1 MRYLHKD
8 IRSLKDIKIC
18 AIGPKT
24 KEEIEKRGLITDY
37 TPESYTSQD
46 LASGLKD
53 ILKAGERILI
63 PRAEVA
69 PDSFNRLKDMGFDI
83 DEVPA
88 YKTIQGSGNIEIA
101 KELFQNHK
109 IDILTF
115 SSSSTVIN
123 FVEMMKSDNLH
134 ELLEGVIIACI
145 GPVTASVASNV
156 GIPVHIVAN
165 EYTVEGLITSIVEYM
180 K

>member
-1 MRYLHKD
+1 MYPH
-8 IRSLKDIKIC
+8 I
-18 AIGPKT
+18 T
-24 KEEIEKRGLITDY
+24 KEELEKHGLVTDY

-46 LASGLKD
+46 LSNGLKD

-69 PDSFNRLKDMGFDI
+69 PDSFIELRDMGFDI

-88 YKTIQGSGNIEIA
+88 YKTIQGSGNIELIR
-101 KELFQNHK
+101 ELFQNRK
-109 IDILTF
+109 INILTF

-145 GPVTASVASNV
+145 GPVTASTASNL
-156 GIPVHIVAN
+156 GIPVNIVAN
-165 EYTVEGLITSIVEYM
+165 EYTIEGLITNILDYCNR
-180 K
+180 